1 MKSLKALFVAAV
13 AVCAVASQAQGF
25 RMMGAGGGGGA
36 MMLFRMNQD
45 GAEIREDIAKELKLT
60 DEQKKKLLAVQDEQR
75 QKMMDMFQG
84 GGFDPSDREK
94 MQKVI
99 GDMMKE
105 SEKKVNDVLDDPQE
119 KRLKELSIQRQGNS
133 AIMNEDVQ
141 KELAL
146 TDAQKAKVKELQTK
160 QQEAMQATME
170 KMRNGEIERDQIRDI
185 MSKNQKI
192 MNDELG
198 KILTTD
204 QAAKLKTM
212 GGAPFKFEEGGN

>member
-1 MKSLKALFVAAV
+1 
-13 AVCAVASQAQGF
+13 
-25 RMMGAGGGGGA
+25 MMGFGGGGGGS
-36 MMLFRMNQD
+36 MLLFRMSQD
-45 GAEIREDIAKELKLT
+45 GASIREDVAKELKLT
-60 DEQKKKLLAVQDEQR
+60 DDQQKKLLAVQDEQR

-105 SEKKVNDVLDDPQE
+105 SEKKINEVLDDSQE
-119 KRLKELSIQRQGNS
+119 KRLKQLSIQRQGNA
-133 AIMNEDVQ
+133 AIMQEDVQ
-141 KELAL
+141 TELKL
-146 TDAQKAKVKELQTK
+146 TDAQKSKIKELQTK

-185 MSKNQKI
+185 MQKNQKI

-198 KILTTD
+198 KVLTTE
-204 QAAKLKTM
+204 QAAKLKEM
-212 GGAPFKFEEGGN
+212 GGAAFKFEDGN

>member
-1 MKSLKALFVAAV
+1 
-13 AVCAVASQAQGF
+13 
-25 RMMGAGGGGGA
+25 MMGGMGGGGG
-36 MMLFRMNQD
+36 MMLLFKMSME

-60 DEQKKKLLAVQDEQR
+60 DDQKKKLLGVQDEQR

-119 KRLKELSIQRQGNS
+119 KRLKELSIQRQGNN
-133 AIMNEDVQ
+133 AITDPAVQ
-141 KELAL
+141 KELGL
-146 TDAQKAKVKELQTK
+146 TDAQKTKISELQKK
-160 QQEAMQATME
+160 QQDAMQSTME
-170 KMRNGEIERDQIRDI
+170 KMRNGEIDREQIQDI
-185 MSKNQKI
+185 MAKNRKI
-192 MNDELG
+192 MSDELG

-204 QAAKLKTM
+204 QANKLKTM
-212 GGAPFKFEEGGN
+212 GGAAFKFEDN

>member
-1 MKSLKALFVAAV
+1 
-13 AVCAVASQAQGF
+13 
-25 RMMGAGGGGGA
+25 MGGMGGGGG
-36 MMLFRMNQD
+36 MMLLFRMNME

-60 DEQKKKLLAVQDEQR
+60 DDQKKKLLGVQDEQR

-119 KRLKELSIQRQGNS
+119 KRLKELSIQRQGNN
-133 AIMNEDVQ
+133 AITDPAVQ
-141 KELAL
+141 KELGL
-146 TDAQKAKVKELQTK
+146 SDAQKTKISDLQKK
-160 QQEAMQATME
+160 QQEAMQSTME
-170 KMRNGEIERDQIRDI
+170 KMRNGEIDREQIQDI
-185 MSKNQKI
+185 MTKNRKI

-204 QAAKLKTM
+204 QANKLKTM
-212 GGAPFKFEEGGN
+212 GGAAFKFEDN

>member
-1 MKSLKALFVAAV
+1 MKSLKALLVAAV
-13 AVCAVASQAQGF
+13 AFCAVASQAQGF
-25 RMMGAGGGGGA
+25 RMMGMGGGGGGS
-36 MMLFRMNQD
+36 MLLFRMSQD
-45 GAEIREDIAKELKLT
+45 GASIREDVAKELKLT
-60 DEQKKKLLAVQDEQR
+60 DDQQKKLLAVQDEQR

-105 SEKKVNDVLDDPQE
+105 SEKKINEVLDDSQE
-119 KRLKELSIQRQGNS
+119 KRLKQLSIQRQGNA
-133 AIMNEDVQ
+133 AIMQEDVQ
-141 KELAL
+141 TELKM
-146 TDAQKAKVKELQTK
+146 TDAQKSKIKELQTK

-185 MSKNQKI
+185 MQKNQKI

-198 KILTTD
+198 KVLTTE
-204 QAAKLKTM
+204 QAAKLKEM
-212 GGAPFKFEEGGN
+212 GGAAFKFEDGN

>member
-1 MKSLKALFVAAV
+1 
-13 AVCAVASQAQGF
+13 
-25 RMMGAGGGGGA
+25 MMGGMGGGGG
-36 MMLFRMNQD
+36 MMLLFRMNME

-60 DEQKKKLLAVQDEQR
+60 DDQKKKLLGVQDEQR

-119 KRLKELSIQRQGNS
+119 KRLKELSIQRQGNN
-133 AIMNEDVQ
+133 AITDPAVQ
-141 KELAL
+141 KELGL
-146 TDAQKAKVKELQTK
+146 SDAQKTKISDLQKK
-160 QQEAMQATME
+160 QQEAMQSTME
-170 KMRNGEIERDQIRDI
+170 KMRNGEIDREQIQDI
-185 MSKNQKI
+185 MAKNRKI

-204 QAAKLKTM
+204 QANKLKTM
-212 GGAPFKFEEGGN
+212 GGAAFKFEDN